1 MSNGDQS
8 GADVSRR
15 SAGAADRL
23 PAAATVELTA
33 AAAKLLSSIP
43 DEVAP
48 TRLANAFPHIFN
60 RITELWTQPLRLD
73 PYFDS
78 LLIDQ
83 RGGRQGFS
91 LGVALEI
98 LSLKEHY
105 ETVVYPKRTDIWD
118 ALHPTGGKTR

>member
-1 MSNGDQS
+1 MTNGDRSAEGSPVRAGGPADRDSSSPASELTQQAANLLAS
-8 GADVSRR
+8 LPTDVS
-15 SAGAADRL
+15 
-23 PAAATVELTA
+23 
-33 AAAKLLSSIP
+33 
-43 DEVAP
+43 P
-48 TRLANAFPHIFN
+48 TRLAQTFPHIFN
-60 RITELWTQPLRLD
+60 KIAELWTHPLRLD

-105 ETVVYPKRTDIWD
+105 QTVVYPKRADIWD
-118 ALHPTGGKTR
+118 GLHPSNSKIR